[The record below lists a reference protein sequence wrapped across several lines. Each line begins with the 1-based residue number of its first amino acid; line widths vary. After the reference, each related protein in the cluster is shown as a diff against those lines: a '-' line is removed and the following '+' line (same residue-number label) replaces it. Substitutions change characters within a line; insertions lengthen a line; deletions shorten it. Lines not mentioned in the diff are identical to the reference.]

1 MKGDKSNMKR
11 MKKLVTL
18 LLSLV
23 MLCAFAMPAMAA
35 EPTYSITITGAKG
48 HTYTVYQVFS
58 GAYFHGDGQNHTDA
72 NKEYLSDVKWGSD
85 INSAALLAELR
96 TSTKFESDFTDKT
109 SAEDVAYVLQ
119 GYGDKSEKLDEFA
132 RIVGKNL
139 KTGVVG
145 KSATVSD
152 ADNKATITG
161 LSAGYYFVKDTGT
174 IEDGEIATKFLVKVV
189 GKANVTVKAQAP
201 EFEKKVVKGSADKG
215 TSVNIGDK
223 VTFQLTAKV
232 PDMASFEKYTFT
244 MHDTLSKGLDF
255 NKESVEVT
263 VNGKPIANA
272 TDRNDKYTLIYPTA
286 TGSSDTF
293 TIAFTETQL
302 KGLVNHTDGTT
313 PFGAT
318 IVVEYTAT
326 LNKEALTEDVET
338 NKAHLEYTNDPSNNS
353 TGTKETPETPV
364 YVYDFDIEI
373 AKYDGTNGDTAADKE
388 KKLEGATF
396 ILYKVEGEG
405 SAAKKLYYV
414 QDTKTKAVTWT
425 ETEAGATKFTTDK
438 NGKTTFQGIAAGTY
452 YLHETQSPDGYN
464 SLKKDPEVEIKAT
477 YDKDGKL
484 ESSSATSTDNGQ
496 YIQIQSISNKAG
508 AVLPSTGGIGTTIFY
523 VLGSILV
530 LGAAVL
536 LIVKKRMK
544 DQER

>member
-48 HTYTVYQVFS
+48 HTYTAYQIFS
-58 GAYFHGDGQNHTDA
+58 GVYFQDNGENSTETG
-72 NKEYLSDVKWGSD
+72 KEYLSDVQWGD
-85 INSAALLAELR
+85 AIDVDTFLPALRA
-96 TSTKFESDFTDKT
+96 STIIGTDFTDKT

-119 GYGDKSEKLDEFA
+119 EYGDKSKELDEFA
-132 RIVGKNL
+132 RIVGNHL
-139 KTGVVG
+139 KTAAAGKKSTVVG
-145 KSATVSD
+145 E
-152 ADNKATITG
+152 NMKATIDD
-161 LSAGYYFVKDTGT
+161 LFAGYYFVKDTGT
-174 IEDGEIATKFLVKVV
+174 IGDGEIATKFLVKVV
-189 GKANVTVKAQAP
+189 GNASVTVKAQAP
-201 EFEKKVVKGSADKG
+201 EFEKKVVNGSADKG

-255 NKESVEVT
+255 NKESVKVT
-263 VNGKPIANA
+263 VNGRPIANA
-272 TDRNDKYTLIYPTA
+272 TDSNDKYTLTYPTA

-326 LNKEALTEDVET
+326 LNKNALLKDVET
-338 NKAHLEYTNDPSNNS
+338 NKAYLKYTNNPGSDS
-353 TGTKETPETPV
+353 TGTKKTPETPA

-388 KKLEGATF
+388 KKLECATF

-414 QDTKTKAVTWT
+414 QDTTTKAVTWT

-438 NGKTTFQGIAAGTY
+438 NGKATFQGIAAGTY

-477 YDKDGKL
+477 YGKDGKL

>member
-48 HTYTVYQVFS
+48 HKYTAYQIFKGVYYQ
-58 GAYFHGDGQNHTDA
+58 GDGANNTVA
-72 NKEYLSDVKWGSD
+72 NKEYLSDVQWGDD
-85 INSAALLAELR
+85 INDTVLLTALQG
-96 TSTKFESDFTDKT
+96 STIIGNDFTDKT

-119 GYGDKSEKLDEFA
+119 EYGDKSKELDEFA

-161 LSAGYYFVKDTGT
+161 LSAGYYFVKDTGK
-174 IEDGEIATKFLVKVV
+174 IGDSEIATKFLVEVV
-189 GKANVTVKAQAP
+189 GNASVTVKAQAP
-201 EFEKKVVKGSADKG
+201 EFEKKVVNGSADKG

-244 MHDTLSKGLDF
+244 MHDTLSKGLTF
-255 NKESVEVT
+255 NEDSVKVT
-263 VNGKPIANA
+263 VNNKLIAN
-272 TDRNDKYTLIYPTA
+272 TDGKSDKYTLTYP

-302 KGLVNHTDGTT
+302 KGLVNHTDDTAN
-313 PFGAT
+313 FGAT

-326 LNKEALTEDVET
+326 LNKEALTKDVET
-338 NKAHLEYTNDPSNNS
+338 NKAYLEYTNDPSNNS
-353 TGTKETPETPV
+353 TGTKKTPETPV

-373 AKYDGTNGDTAADKE
+373 AKYDGTNGDADKDKA
-388 KKLEGATF
+388 KKLSGATF
-396 ILYKVEGEG
+396 ILYKLKNDGTDT
-405 SAAKKLYYV
+405 KLYYV
-414 QDTKTKAVTWT
+414 QHKTTKAVTWT
-425 ETEAGATKFTTDK
+425 EIEADATKFTTDAD
-438 NGKTTFQGIAAGTY
+438 GKATFQGIAAGTY

-477 YDKDGKL
+477 YGKDGKL

-496 YIQIQSISNKAG
+496 YIQVQSIANRAG